1 MFTRLYYLLLALIL
15 ASNSVAAHGG
25 ACGCSAGIQAGGL
38 AGPIITLP
46 AYTLPKGVFS
56 VSAGASYLNSGRFSQ
71 SQISGLITKKQHAD
85 DLNSNL
91 TSSLN
96 MAYGITDDLSISA
109 SMPFSN
115 GFAFNEVHDGELEQL
130 GNSIGFG
137 GLTLLS
143 QYRFLNSEKH
153 KFQSAILAGVKLP
166 TGNSSVKADNGETFE
181 TVNQPSS
188 GSTDP
193 MFGLAMS
200 KTFSS
205 KVNLDVNFLY
215 KLSTEGKAST
225 DVGDLASYNVAVS
238 YPVHHTHKDPFQHSH
253 DHEEHK
259 CNILEKLLPE
269 HILGQH
275 IAWDLIFEVNT
286 LAQGVPEIDNRRV
299 PNHGGV
305 TVFLSPG
312 VRMTFNDRVVYNI
325 SAGFPVVEVYEG
337 EQAGSDF
344 RLFMGLATSFGNSP
358 SSSSK

>member
-1 MFTRLYYLLLALIL
+1 VFTCLYYLLLALLL
-15 ASNSVAAHGG
+15 ASNSVSAHGG

-71 SQISGLITKKQHAD
+71 SQITSLISKKQHAD

-115 GFAFNEVHDGELEQL
+115 GFAFHEVHDGELEQL

-181 TVNQPSS
+181 TINQPSS

-193 MFGLAMS
+193 MFGLAVS
-200 KTFSS
+200 KTFSN
-205 KVNLDVNFLY
+205 KVNLDANFLY

-259 CNILEKLLPE
+259 GNIFEKLLPE
-269 HILGQH
+269 H

-312 VRMTFNDRVVYNI
+312 VRMTLNDRVVYNI

-337 EQAGSDF
+337 EQAGYDF
-344 RLFMGLATSFGNSP
+344 RLFMGLATSFGA
-358 SSSSK
+358 K